1 MAMSPN
7 RSPEDSIEGD
17 TGRTEWKPTV
27 SGRVA
32 KLDSKPPHRKDMEV
46 VPEGPQTACLRH
58 GVNSV
63 NIHRM
68 GVPVLSETVG

>member
-32 KLDSKPPHRKDMEV
+32 KLDSKPAPQ
-46 VPEGPQTACLRH
+46 EGH
-58 GVNSV
+58 G
-63 NIHRM
+63 
-68 GVPVLSETVG
+68 GGP